1 MYPSSGKDS
10 KVNVFS
16 GERKPEERASP
27 EAKLLKSIDTHLRW
41 LTYAL
46 LFLTACVIALGVAT
60 VVQLNK
66 YTILSS
72 GTLNKMTT
80 NVAAVTQN
88 AATMTTL
95 AVPVVSNLQFV
106 SSAATAAVYAAVNAS
121 DVELQAAAARR
132 EGGTAAQRHLLA
144 MDSAMVDA
152 GVVPATTLGEADLIL
167 QDYKLREA
175 MYKSTRHLMA
185 TLNTKAEEFNP
196 AAVSDFLTFL
206 VENTNFTG
214 VATRF
219 DRVLGDVERTAHFGI
234 LAGAM
239 LGLASQATNTS
250 LPSASD
256 LFAAYGAQKQAAAQA
271 GHTCA

>member
-1 MYPSSGKDS
+1 MYPSSKDA
-10 KVNVFS
+10 KLTVFS

-27 EAKLLKSIDTHLRW
+27 EARLLKSIDTHLRW

-46 LFLTACVIALGVAT
+46 LFLTACVIAVGIAG
-60 VVQLNK
+60 VVQLSR

-72 GTLNKMTT
+72 GTLNSLTT
-80 NVAAVTQN
+80 DVRAVTQN

-95 AVPVVSNLQFV
+95 AVPVVSNLQFMT
-106 SSAATAAVYAAVNAS
+106 SAATAAVYAATNAS
-121 DVELQAAAARR
+121 DVEVQAAAARR
-132 EGGTAAQRHLLA
+132 EGGTATQRHLLA
-144 MDSAMVDA
+144 MDPAMVEA
-152 GVVPATTLGEADLIL
+152 GVVPATTLSEADLIL

-175 MYKSTRHLMA
+175 MYKSTRHLMS

-206 VENTNFTG
+206 VESSNFTG
-214 VATRF
+214 IATRF
-219 DRVLGDVERTAHFGI
+219 DRVLGDVEQTAHFGV

-256 LFAAYGAQKQAAAQA
+256 LFKEYGAQKAASSQA